1 MDFRDDRGQATTEH
15 IGLMALIAVVLVA
28 ATAGVAVAAPGLF
41 KKVKDGFEH
50 ALCVVIGERCSLR
63 EPCPV
68 RRQTDKGGQ
77 NLSVGWFRLSH
88 DRILEIERLSDG
100 SYKLSLLEGIRGGA
114 GVQTRKKVGAGV
126 EADAA
131 AGITAGLRAGR
142 EYVAATPEEARALAR
157 KLRRQLLP
165 AAQTQVAAVADLTG
179 LGDADPSVDS
189 YVLAGAGAA
198 DAVAKLGFKGI
209 LDGGGE
215 ASVGAEMG
223 VKVAA
228 HRQEVT
234 TYYKAEGKVGLFID
248 AFTGFERKG
257 KPRGEPSDP
266 APTPASDKIDMTK
279 RSAAPT
285 TPRPVDEP
293 RPTTGATVEQARK
306 KGEAGMKGAIA
317 LKWGPGPRLLEVEAV
332 GTTAVGSKQ
341 HEYRVRIDAT
351 DPTIAAAIDAWRRD
365 PLSDDRL
372 RAIATTAAGRARIDD
387 RTFALADE
395 KRAHGGLLGGLR
407 DLSADL
413 GLEFVDEREIS
424 TLVEQRSRDEDGIW
438 ETRTDCVAVVAA
450 AP

>member
-1 MDFRDDRGQATTEH
+1 MDFRGDDGQATTEH

-28 ATAGVAVAAPGLF
+28 AIAGAAVAAPGIF

-77 NLSVGWFRLSH
+77 NLSVGWLRLAH

-100 SYKLSLLEGIRGGA
+100 SYKLSLLEGVRGGA
-114 GVQTRKKVGAGV
+114 GVDMPTKKVGAGV
-126 EADAA
+126 EADAS
-131 AGITAGLRAGR
+131 AGITLGLRSGR

-157 KLRRQLLP
+157 SLRRQALP
-165 AAQTQVAAVADLTG
+165 GVQSQLSGALDLVG
-179 LGDADPSVDS
+179 LSDADPSVDS

-209 LDGGGE
+209 LDAGGD

-223 VKVAA
+223 IKVAA
-228 HRQEVT
+228 HRKEVT
-234 TYYKAEGKVGLFID
+234 TYYKAEGKIGAFID
-248 AFTGFERKG
+248 ALTGY
-257 KPRGEPSDP
+257 EPKTRRRTVAADES
-266 APTPASDKIDMTK
+266 APASGKIDMKK
-279 RSAAPT
+279 RPAAPT
-285 TPRPVDEP
+285 TPPGDDP
-293 RPTTGATVEQARK
+293 QPTTAVSVLDSPI
-306 KGEAGMKGAIA
+306 KGEAGMKGSIA
-317 LKWGPGPRLLEVEAV
+317 LTWGPGPQLIEVEAI
-332 GTTAVGSKQ
+332 GSTQVGSKM
-341 HEYRVRIDAT
+341 HEYRVRLDASS
-351 DPTIAAAIDAWRRD
+351 PAVAAAIDAWRHD

-372 RAIATTAAGRARIDD
+372 RDIATTAAGRARIDD
-387 RTFALADE
+387 RTFAVADE

-413 GLEFVDEREIS
+413 GLELVDEREIS

-438 ETRTDCVAVVAA
+438 ETRTDCVTVVAA
-450 AP
+450 AR